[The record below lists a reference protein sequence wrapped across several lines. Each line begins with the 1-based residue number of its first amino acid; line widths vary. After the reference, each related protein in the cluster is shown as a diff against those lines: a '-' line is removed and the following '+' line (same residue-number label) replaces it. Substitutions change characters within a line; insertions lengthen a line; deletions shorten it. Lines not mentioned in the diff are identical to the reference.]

1 MYLFKN
7 NTHQHKINTWG
18 DYHIRKEWG
27 IYINIEQVG
36 VVYPTTHVGVYSSN
50 PIVSPPVGVIT
61 NSVIQR

>member
-27 IYINIEQVG
+27 IYINIERC
-36 VVYPTTHVGVYSSN
+36 GVYSSN
-50 PIVSPPVGVIT
+50 PIVSPPVGLTT

>member
-36 VVYPTTHVGVYSSN
+36 VYSSTTRSA
-50 PIVSPPVGVIT
+50 PIRIGH
-61 NSVIQR
+61 R